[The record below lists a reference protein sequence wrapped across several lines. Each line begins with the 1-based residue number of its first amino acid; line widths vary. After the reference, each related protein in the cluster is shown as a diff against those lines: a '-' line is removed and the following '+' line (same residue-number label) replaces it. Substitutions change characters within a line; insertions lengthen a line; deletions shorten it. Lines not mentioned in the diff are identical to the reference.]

1 MKTRS
6 AVGALCLL
14 LPAFAAK
21 ATPVLTVGTPADSLL
36 SKPSSASPSLGGTKL
51 TFDNLTPYSSFSSYS
66 ASGVT
71 ISSPDSLM
79 VLPYSTQ
86 SGPNELYDTS
96 SDGSANLLISVATG
110 VNAIGVGIADSDPV
124 SVEFVAL
131 GQNGADLGSFLVNLA
146 TTESSVNT
154 GNGYYVIGDTTADI
168 YGLEILQTAG
178 DDTYSG
184 LAIDDV
190 QVTPEPASLTL
201 LATGLMGLAGETL
214 RRRKRA

>member
-14 LPAFAAK
+14 LTAFAAK

-51 TFDNLTPYSSFSSYS
+51 NFDNLTAFSSFSSYS
-66 ASGVT
+66 ASGIT
-71 ISSPDSLM
+71 ISSPDGLV

-86 SGPNELYDTS
+86 SGPNELYDNST
-96 SDGSANLLISVATG
+96 DGSANLLISLSSG
-110 VNAIGVGIADSDPV
+110 VNAIGVGIADADPV
-124 SVEFVAL
+124 NLEFVAL
-131 GQNGADLGSFLVNLA
+131 GQNGADLGAFLVNLA
-146 TTESSVNT
+146 ATESSVNT
-154 GNGYYVIGDTTADI
+154 GNGYYVIGDTTPDI
-168 YGLEILQTAG
+168 YGLLILQPVG
-178 DDTYSG
+178 NDNYSG

-201 LATGLMGLAGETL
+201 LGTGLLGLAGEAL